1 MWGINICFI
10 GNRKVIRMSFKDK
23 FKLGVY
29 NVGIIRKDVNNLLN
43 GEAYEIVWLKHNYK
57 DRFFADPFLLGE
69 DEQCYYILVEEFCF
83 YENIGKIS
91 LLHVDKEKFSLC
103 KKEILIQEEY
113 HMSFPYCDG
122 EWIYPEAYRSGAYYK
137 YEVKNIANKRKVC
150 EEGLIDPIPI
160 KGDNQEWLLTM
171 KSKNPLK
178 DLYLYRKN
186 KNETYELVSCK
197 PIKEDINYARPA
209 GQPFVRDRI
218 LYRPVQDSEEIYGRK
233 THLMQVQNIY
243 ETSIEEK
250 KVLSIDSDSFPP
262 YNRGLHT
269 FNVYDGFIIVDGYC
283 EKYSY
288 IGKSMY
294 VKFPRLVKKWK
305 TVIGKD

>member
-1 MWGINICFI
+1 MNIFFI
-10 GNRKVIRMSFKDK
+10 GNRKVRKMSFRDK
-23 FKLGVY
+23 FKLGIY
-29 NVGIIRKDVNNLLN
+29 NVGIIKKDVNNLLS
-43 GEAYEIVWLKHNYK
+43 GETYEIIWLKHGYK
-57 DRFFADPFLLGE
+57 DRFFADPFLLCE
-69 DEQCYYILVEEFCF
+69 DELNYHILVEEFCF

-91 LLHVDKEKFSLC
+91 LLHVDKEKFTLR
-103 KKEILIQEEY
+103 KKEILIQEKY

-137 YEVKNIANKRKVC
+137 YEVSNIANKQKVC
-150 EEGLIDPIPI
+150 DEGVIDPIPV
-160 KGDNQEWLLTM
+160 KVNNQEWLLTM

-178 DLYLYRKN
+178 DLYLYKKN
-186 KNETYELVSCK
+186 QDGIYELVSYAL
-197 PIKEDINYARPA
+197 IKADINFARPA
-209 GQPFVRDRI
+209 GQPFVRDGI
-218 LYRPVQDSEEIYGRK
+218 LYRPVQDSEEIYGRR
-233 THLMQVQNIY
+233 THLMEVQNID
-243 ETSIEEK
+243 ETFIEEE

-269 FNVYDGFIIVDGYC
+269 FNAYNGFIIVDGYY

-305 TVIGKD
+305 KMIGKD